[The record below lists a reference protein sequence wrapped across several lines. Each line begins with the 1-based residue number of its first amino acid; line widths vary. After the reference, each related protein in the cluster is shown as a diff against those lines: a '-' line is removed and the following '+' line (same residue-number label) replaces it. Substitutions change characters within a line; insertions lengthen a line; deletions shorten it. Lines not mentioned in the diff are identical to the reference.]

1 MFSVLDMFTIGVGPS
16 SSHTVGP
23 MVAAHAFAS
32 SLQADHLVDRTARVK
47 ITFYGSLALTGLGH
61 GTDRAAM
68 AGLEGNLPAT
78 VNTDHMMHIREI
90 CALDDTLNL
99 AGLKRIHFDYD
110 RDVVFEQWKRM
121 AAHPNG
127 MRFQA
132 FDAAASLVDE
142 QVWYS
147 IGGGFVRKGAPED
160 PMIGIHE
167 RPPEGASFADA
178 DESASTDF
186 GVEAPYPFS
195 SCTELVSLCRE
206 HHLSIAELVWANE
219 TASRSGIQVRSDI
232 DAIWRVMRAC
242 VDHGCTSAEPTLP
255 GGLDVP
261 RRAPKMYRRLASNS
275 DVLRRDSR
283 RKDAV
288 LESSDAAWV
297 DLFALAVS
305 EENAG
310 GGRIVTAPTNGS
322 AGIIPAVLHYYWH
335 FVDNANEQG
344 VVTFLL
350 TAGAIGYLFKRNASI
365 SGAEVGC
372 QGEVGSAC
380 SMAAAGLAAV
390 VGGTP
395 EQVENAAEI
404 GIEHNLGL
412 TCDPVGG
419 LVQIPCIERN
429 AMAANTAINAVRMAM
444 LGDGSHIVTLDQAIE
459 TMKQTG
465 EDMMAKYKE
474 TSKGGL
480 AVNVVEC

>member
-47 ITFYGSLALTGLGH
+47 ITLYGSLALTGLGH

-78 VNTDHMMHIREI
+78 VDTDHMMHIREI

-178 DESASTDF
+178 DESSSTDF

-297 DLFALAVS
+297 YLFALAVS

-322 AGIIPAVLHYYWH
+322 AGI
-335 FVDNANEQG
+335 
-344 VVTFLL
+344 
-350 TAGAIGYLFKRNASI
+350 KRNASI